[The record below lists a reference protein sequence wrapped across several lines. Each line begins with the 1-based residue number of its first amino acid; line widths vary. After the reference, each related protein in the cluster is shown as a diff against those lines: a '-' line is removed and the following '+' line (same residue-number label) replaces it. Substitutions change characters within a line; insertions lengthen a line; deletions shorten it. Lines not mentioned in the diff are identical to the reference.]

1 MNIVSYL
8 KPLSQEE
15 KETLLKQK
23 KQLTIAYDENEQ
35 WVESF
40 YQRGASVFY
49 ARLQVSMKFFE
60 EGELDSIQAFLKY
73 VQNFKVKYVIVT
85 LPVALVINKA
95 SSEKIN
101 ESLNTLIKILSK
113 QKLKL
118 VIEPSSQAYKDLAYI
133 LKAFKPTHLQFV
145 FKPVH
150 IYKTKGSVLS
160 LYRIF
165 KEHIQLVVSEDMT
178 KDQMPALIGYG
189 EANVI
194 ALFKL
199 LVKDA
204 YQGDIL
210 LDPNFEEY
218 LTKLA
223 KKQGSFW
230 RFLFKKDIQTYDV
243 LKKQMRLPEKK
254 DINIFDIYLNQ
265 LDVLIIIFRLG

>member
-8 KPLSQEE
+8 KPLSLEE

-23 KQLTIAYDENEQ
+23 KQLAIAYDENEQ

-40 YQRGASVFY
+40 YQRGASVLY
-49 ARLQVSMKFFE
+49 ARLQISMKFFE

-73 VQNFKVKYVIVT
+73 VQNFKIKYIIAT
-85 LPVALVINKA
+85 LPVSLVINKA
-95 SSEKIN
+95 SSEKVN
-101 ESLNTLIKILSK
+101 ESLNGLIKLLSK
-113 QKLKL
+113 YKLKL
-118 VIEPSSQAYKDLAYI
+118 LIEPSSQAYKDLTYI

-145 FKPVH
+145 FRPVH
-150 IYKTKGSVLS
+150 IYKTKGSALS

-165 KEHIQLVVSEDMT
+165 KSHIQLVASEDIT
-178 KDQMPALIGYG
+178 KDQFPALIGYG
-189 EANVI
+189 EADVI

-210 LDPNFEEY
+210 LEPNFEEY
-218 LTKLA
+218 LRKLS
-223 KKQGSFW
+223 KNQDSFW
-230 RFLFKKDIQTYDV
+230 RFFFKKHIQTYEV
-243 LKKQMRLPEKK
+243 LKKQMRLTEKK

>member
-1 MNIVSYL
+1 
-8 KPLSQEE
+8 
-15 KETLLKQK
+15 
-23 KQLTIAYDENEQ
+23 
-35 WVESF
+35 
-40 YQRGASVFY
+40 
-49 ARLQVSMKFFE
+49 
-60 EGELDSIQAFLKY
+60 
-73 VQNFKVKYVIVT
+73 
-85 LPVALVINKA
+85 
-95 SSEKIN
+95 
-101 ESLNTLIKILSK
+101 
-113 QKLKL
+113 
-118 VIEPSSQAYKDLAYI
+118 
-133 LKAFKPTHLQFV
+133 
-145 FKPVH
+145 
-150 IYKTKGSVLS
+150 
-160 LYRIF
+160 
-165 KEHIQLVVSEDMT
+165 MT

-199 LVKDA
+199 LVKDG

>member
-8 KPLSQEE
+8 KPLSLEE

-23 KQLTIAYDENEQ
+23 KQLAIAYDENEQ

-40 YQRGASVFY
+40 YQRGASVLY
-49 ARLQVSMKFFE
+49 ARLQISMKFFD

-73 VQNFKVKYVIVT
+73 VQNFKVKYIIAT
-85 LPVALVINKA
+85 LPVSLVINKA
-95 SSEKIN
+95 SSEKVN
-101 ESLNTLIKILSK
+101 ESLNGLIKLLSK
-113 QKLKL
+113 YKLKL
-118 VIEPSSQAYKDLAYI
+118 LIEPSSQAYKDLTYI

-145 FKPVH
+145 FRPVH
-150 IYKTKGSVLS
+150 IYKTKGSALS

-165 KEHIQLVVSEDMT
+165 KSHIQLVASEDIT
-178 KDQMPALIGYG
+178 KDQFPALIGYG
-189 EANVI
+189 EADVI

-210 LDPNFEEY
+210 LEPNFEEY
-218 LTKLA
+218 LRKLS
-223 KKQGSFW
+223 KNQDSFW
-230 RFLFKKDIQTYDV
+230 RFFFKKHIQTYEV
-243 LKKQMRLPEKK
+243 LKKQMRLTEKK